1 MGSMVAHIQLLL
13 KFNSAQAELG
23 EFDIYPIVTESSQS
37 AGTETVTQYRLK
49 MVHTENVKLVQKYR
63 MLSSC

>member
-1 MGSMVAHIQLLL
+1 MGNMVAHIQLLL

-23 EFDIYPIVTESSQS
+23 EIGIYAIVTESAQS
-37 AGTETVTQYRLK
+37 AGAETVTQYRLK
-49 MVHTENVKLVQKYR
+49 MVHTENVNLVQKYR